1 MFVFQ
6 LFSCLPGFQIPA
18 YASKVSGPTRHS
30 VPIIGLSLK
39 LNASY
44 GMEIAIKIS
53 SLLGFPTISVEGAQS
68 TMQFLATSVKLNNFT
83 AISKLI
89 QKAVSNE
96 SGCSHMSDHG
106 PGNKE
111 VVVDPCE
118 ASGKL
123 DPGKLTMVTL
133 DDIAR
138 EFLSDKHL
146 QVRLCSE

>member
-1 MFVFQ
+1 
-6 LFSCLPGFQIPA
+6 
-18 YASKVSGPTRHS
+18 
-30 VPIIGLSLK
+30 
-39 LNASY
+39 
-44 GMEIAIKIS
+44 MEIAIKIS